1 MFIANVITVI
11 YGPITLCLH
20 CAAPL
25 QPTAAESFTHK
36 PGLCLFGNSLLTYI
50 PKVSQGVHFV
60 CLNFYTKT
68 DLFWLIKYW
77 LTPFLEQLWTLFKFR
92 VCVLLSQKVWNQCN
106 NGYYFVWING
116 LRSVIFLNNNIA
128 LISSGLKIWLLIKE
142 QFYASV
148 KKCFKENELFCILD
162 TVLILYNL

>member
-1 MFIANVITVI
+1 M
-11 YGPITLCLH
+11 LCLY
-20 CAAPL
+20 CAAIL
-25 QPTAAESFTHK
+25 QPTTAEGFTHK
-36 PGLCLFGNSLLTYI
+36 PRPCLFGNPFLLYI

-77 LTPFLEQLWTLFKFR
+77 LTPFLEQLWILFKFR
-92 VCVLLSQKVWNQCN
+92 VCVLLSLKVWIQCN

-116 LRSVIFLNNNIA
+116 SRSAIFLNNSIG

-142 QFYASV
+142 QFCISE
-148 KKCFKENELFCILD
+148 KFKEWNFFFAYQMLSL
-162 TVLILYNL
+162 LHNL

>member
-1 MFIANVITVI
+1 M
-11 YGPITLCLH
+11 LCLH
-20 CAAPL
+20 CAALL
-25 QPTAAESFTHK
+25 QPTTAEGFTHK
-36 PGLCLFGNSLLTYI
+36 HGLCLFGNSLLSYI

-116 LRSVIFLNNNIA
+116 LRSVIFLNNNIG
-128 LISSGLKIWLLIKE
+128 LISSGLKFWLLIKE
-142 QFYASV
+142 QFYVSV
-148 KKCFKENELFCILD
+148 KKCLRKMNFFA
-162 TVLILYNL
+162 Y

>member
-1 MFIANVITVI
+1 MKFECHLCFSSDV
-11 YGPITLCLH
+11 TLLEWLRKSNQTRWLCVYFSF
-20 CAAPL
+20 PL
-25 QPTAAESFTHK
+25 FSTFTD
-36 PGLCLFGNSLLTYI
+36 C
-50 PKVSQGVHFV
+50 FV

-116 LRSVIFLNNNIA
+116 LRSVIFLNNNIG
-128 LISSGLKIWLLIKE
+128 LISSGLKFWLLIKE
-142 QFYASV
+142 QFYVSV
-148 KKCFKENELFCILD
+148 KKCLRKMNFFA
-162 TVLILYNL
+162 Y